1 MKKNIL
7 FFIVFILNFVVFAQ
21 QDPQY
26 TQYMYNQ
33 SIINP
38 GYATNDL
45 GIINFGAINRS
56 QWASSVGAP
65 KSFNF
70 FIHTPISEKIEIG
83 ASFVADNTGDGTV
96 KENNFYADVAYVLNL
111 KGNHKLSFGL
121 KAGFTNF
128 RSSFDGFRFPDDDI
142 INGAITNDPAFENQS
157 KIFPNIG
164 AGLFYFT
171 DDYYV
176 GFSAPNLLKT
186 QHLDDINGIQ
196 RLGSE
201 EIHLFLTG
209 GYVFTINSGLKLKP
223 AIMTKYV
230 KGSPVVLDTSLNVL
244 FNNRFEGGIAYRIN
258 DSFSAMFNLKATTS
272 LRIGYA
278 YDFTTSNLG
287 NFNSG
292 THEIMV
298 LYDLDLT
305 GLTKGYDKS
314 PRFF

>member
-1 MKKNIL
+1 MKKNI
-7 FFIVFILNFVVFAQ
+7 ILIIAVISSFLVNAQ
-21 QDPQY
+21 QDPHY

-33 SIINP
+33 SILNP

-45 GIINFGAINRS
+45 GVINIGALNRS

-70 FIHTPISEKIEIG
+70 FVHTPLREKIEVGFSLI
-83 ASFVADNTGDGTV
+83 SDNIGDGVV
-96 KENNFYADVAYVLNL
+96 KENNFYADVAYVLDLNDTQ
-111 KGNHKLSFGL
+111 KLSFGL

-128 RSSFDGFRFPDDDI
+128 QSNFDGFSFPDDI
-142 INGAITNDPAFENQS
+142 ISGPTNDPAFQNQS

-164 AGLFYFT
+164 AGAFYFT
-171 DDYYV
+171 DTYYL
-176 GFSAPNLLKT
+176 GASAPNLLKT
-186 QHLDDINGIQ
+186 KHLESVEGVE

-201 EIHLFLTG
+201 EIHFFFTG
-209 GYVFTINSGLKLKP
+209 GYVFNLSATVKLKP
-223 AIMTKYV
+223 AMMTKIV
-230 KGSPVVLDTSLNVL
+230 QGSPIVLDTSLNVL
-244 FNNRFEGGIAYRIN
+244 FNNRIEGGLGYRTS
-258 DSFSAMFNLKATTS
+258 DAVTAMFNVKATTS

-278 YDFTTSNLG
+278 FDYTLSNLG
-287 NFNSG
+287 DFNSG

-305 GLTKGYDKS
+305 GLNKGYDKS